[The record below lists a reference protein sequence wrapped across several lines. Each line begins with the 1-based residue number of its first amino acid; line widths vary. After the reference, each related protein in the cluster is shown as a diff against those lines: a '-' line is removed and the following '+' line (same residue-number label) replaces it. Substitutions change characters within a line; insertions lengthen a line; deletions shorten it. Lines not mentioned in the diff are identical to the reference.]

1 MATTPTIAEML
12 AADPGRPDFCAR
24 CATPLDQRLHGG
36 RLRPTCPRCGWVYF
50 AKNATGAAIGV
61 ERDGNL
67 LLVRRRH
74 DPYHGW
80 WMLPAGFVEYGESAE
95 QTAVRE
101 AMEETG
107 LAVQLTGLW
116 GVYFGTD
123 DPRNVAQLIV
133 YGAKTDESAPVA
145 GDDASDVGFF
155 PPQQLPDQIAF
166 AGHRAAI
173 GDWLQRRGIPPRA
186 PVH

>member
-1 MATTPTIAEML
+1 MATTPTIDEVVV
-12 AADPGRPDFCAR
+12 ADPGRPDFCAR

-36 RLRPTCPRCGWVYF
+36 RLRPTCPRCDWVYF

-61 ERDGNL
+61 ERDGSL

-74 DPYHGW
+74 DPYRGW

-101 AMEETG
+101 ALEETG

-123 DPRNVAQLIV
+123 DPRNVAHLIV
-133 YGAKTDESAPVA
+133 YGAAAGEGTPAA
-145 GDDASDVGFF
+145 GDDAIEVSFF
-155 PPQQLPDQIAF
+155 PAQHLPDQIAF

-173 GDWLQRRGIPPRA
+173 RDWLQRRGIPTGA
-186 PVH
+186 PDH